1 MRTLEGLLGLFVA
14 AVILAAAAR
23 RVGAP
28 YPVLLAVGGALLA
41 FLPGAPTFSIPP
53 ELVLA
58 LFVARV
64 LLDAAYDASLRDLR
78 DNWAPGLATFEHD
91 RSPVA
96 ELVRKE
102 FTAYL
107 SREAD
112 GVGSGAGPR
121 DAHADI
127 HRRALEA
134 ARQTV
139 FKMRADE
146 QIGDDAFHLVEAE
159 LDRLEMATIRDTA
172 V

>member
-28 YPVLLAVGGALLA
+28 YPVFLAVGGALLA
-41 FLPGAPTFSIPP
+41 FLPG
-53 ELVLA
+53 
-58 LFVARV
+58 
-64 LLDAAYDASLRDLR
+64 
-78 DNWAPGLATFEHD
+78 GLATFEHD

-112 GVGSGAGPR
+112 GGGSGAGPR
-121 DAHADI
+121 DARAEI